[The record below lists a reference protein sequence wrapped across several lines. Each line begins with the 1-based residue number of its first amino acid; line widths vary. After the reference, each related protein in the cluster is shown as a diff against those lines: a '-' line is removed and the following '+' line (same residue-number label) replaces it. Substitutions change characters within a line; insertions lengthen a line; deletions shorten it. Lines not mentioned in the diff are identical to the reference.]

1 MYIIIRFS
9 KCTSE
14 QSIAN
19 YGIIIR
25 FRGCSIFAELVGSS
39 YRRINVLHELINY
52 GFKNQF
58 SSVGILAYTKLCSH
72 EHVNFKLSTKIN
84 DSTVI
89 HLQKM
94 KLSLTEDTNEPH
106 EC

>member
-1 MYIIIRFS
+1 M
-9 KCTSE
+9 
-14 QSIAN
+14 
-19 YGIIIR
+19 GIIR

-94 KLSLTEDTNEPH
+94 KLSLTEDTNEPPTNV
-106 EC
+106 EDNKTRQS

>member
-89 HLQKM
+89 HSDETVTHGRHK
-94 KLSLTEDTNEPH
+94 
-106 EC
+106 

>member
-39 YRRINVLHELINY
+39 YRRINVLHESINY

-89 HLQKM
+89 DLQKM